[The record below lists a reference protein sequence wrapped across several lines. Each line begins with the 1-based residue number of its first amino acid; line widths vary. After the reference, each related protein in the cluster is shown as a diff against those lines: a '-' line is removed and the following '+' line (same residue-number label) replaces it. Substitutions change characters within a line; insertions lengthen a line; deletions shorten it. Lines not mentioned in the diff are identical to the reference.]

1 MVEIQII
8 NKQSMLKTNYSDK
21 NISIQIEGING
32 RKVLYDEW
40 LNHIAN
46 PAFFNVTNDLIVN
59 GTATLNDNKE
69 VIILYE
75 DLCQLDEFEY
85 STLNL
90 PEPYPFDIFID
101 ITGSGLKD
109 LNIKLKYSF
118 QDFAHGNGSGNVL
131 FKPEQRIGGYLK
143 NKSEYLLNSKQ
154 FRLIEEL
161 EKINSTV
168 FKNSNEILKS
178 ISKIQELAA
187 NVNAVLSKI
196 LVDTQIVTP
205 EKIKIEFEEVSK
217 DKYRLKPIFE
227 NIDND
232 KFQNSFGIFPR
243 VKSEYSFREDNK
255 KIRVIIDENINE
267 SGNSV
272 ATELSKL
279 KRKNTFNS
287 DEINEIYNS
296 PTKFWD
302 TDLIDLDE
310 FGERVLELGIYKP
323 KFYPFISPYKSQ
335 WIPGIAI
342 EDKKEGT
349 RLIRIMNYEEL
360 NELKNLFN
368 ESKANGKST
377 LEFKGEELN
386 IAYIPPIIEN
396 AEKQLKSPKTPITDN
411 FKEQCKPESQTK
423 VLIIKENT
431 DQNDYSESALAIS
444 DIKYNFQ
451 SIGNLSNE
459 ITLKDHQKN
468 GIAWLQTLS
477 SPPYSLPGVLLAD
490 DMGLGK
496 TLQVLYF
503 IEWFVQKGNNAP
515 VLVVAP
521 VSLLENWQNEYL
533 KFFPSGSLKTITLW
547 GSDVKNYIISNN
559 KEKTIFNLSDK
570 GIFLTTYETLRKQ
583 QIPLGLINWGIIILD
598 EAQKIK
604 TPGTFVTNAAKGLK
618 AKFKIAMTGTP
629 VENTL
634 MDLWCI
640 VDFCSPGLL
649 ENAKSFS
656 NQFQKPL
663 KNENTNFSQLS
674 EILRN
679 KIGDTLLRRMKVD
692 VAKDL
697 PTIDYLK
704 FKEEM
709 PPEQF
714 SLYKNELVNI
724 EQLKEDSDNS
734 NPVLQG
740 IFNLRSISDH
750 PYLKHY
756 QLENFSSN
764 ELINVSAKLKKVIS
778 ILSEISKLDE
788 KVILFTENKSMQRVL
803 RRIVIEY
810 FSITPSIING
820 ETPTSISKSNSSKL
834 SRQQEIDKY
843 QLENGFNVIIMSPVA
858 AGFGLNITE
867 ANHVIHYTRHWN
879 PAKEQQATDRAYR
892 IGQQKPVK
900 VYYPLAVAPN
910 NEIKTFDIVLDELL
924 GRKSHLAS
932 STLFP
937 TEQIEISKEDFVS
950 AISVDGSE
958 KTSVVI
964 KNIESLDKLQ
974 PLVFEAAIALLLER
988 KFEGNTWLTP
998 KSNDKGADL
1007 IHFNDNCDFLIQI
1020 KQSFSRLGINSGQE
1034 ITYAL
1039 PEYKSKYQRDFFPQV
1054 ITNSYFNQN
1063 AIDLAKQNNIELI
1076 DRKVIE
1082 KWIQEF
1088 PLNMDD
1094 VDRKLNDRIS
1104 GI

>member
-1 MVEIQII
+1 MI
-8 NKQSMLKTNYSDK
+8 KQKYNTK
-21 NISIQIEGING
+21 NIELFNEYANG
-32 RKVLYDEW
+32 SLLEFEDW
-40 LNHIAN
+40 LTEIDN
-46 PAFFNVTNDLIVN
+46 PTVFNVINDLIVN
-59 GTATLNDNKE
+59 GTASIEENKI
-69 VIILYE
+69 VSILYD
-75 DLCQLDEFEY
+75 DLYQLDEFEY
-85 STLNL
+85 SILKL

-109 LNIKLKYSF
+109 LNLKLKYSF
-118 QDFAHGNGSGNVL
+118 QDFAHGNGSGNIL
-131 FKPEQRIGGYLK
+131 FNQEQRKGGYLK
-143 NKSEYLLNSKQ
+143 NKSEYLLNSNQ
-154 FRLIEEL
+154 FKLIEEL
-161 EKINSTV
+161 ELINSKE
-168 FKNSNEILKS
+168 FKNSNDVLKS
-178 ISKIQELAA
+178 ISRIQELAA
-187 NVNAVLSKI
+187 NANAVLSKI
-196 LVDTQIVTP
+196 LVDTEIFAP
-205 EKIKIEFEEVSK
+205 EKIKIEVEEVAK
-217 DKYRLKPIFE
+217 DKFRLKPIIDK
-227 NIDND
+227 IDNE
-232 KFQNSFGIFPR
+232 KFQKSFEIFPR
-243 VKSEYSFREDNK
+243 VKPEYSFKEENRK
-255 KIRVIIDENINE
+255 VRVIIDENINE

-279 KRKNTFNS
+279 KKKDSFNS

-310 FGERVLELGIYKP
+310 FGERVLELGIYKT

-335 WIPGIAI
+335 WIPGIVI
-342 EDKKEGT
+342 ENKKEGT
-349 RLIRIMNYEEL
+349 RLISIKNDEEL
-360 NELKNLFN
+360 NELKSLFN
-368 ESKANGKST
+368 DSKANGKET
-377 LEFKGEELN
+377 LEFKGEKLD
-386 IAYIPPIIEN
+386 IAFIPPIIEN
-396 AEKQLKSPKTPITDN
+396 AEKQLKSPKKPVTDEI
-411 FKEQCKPESQTK
+411 KEQSKSESQTK

-431 DQNDYSESALAIS
+431 DEDEYSEATQPIS
-444 DIKYNFQ
+444 EVKYNFE
-451 SIGNLSNE
+451 SIKNLSNE
-459 ITLKDHQKN
+459 IKLKDHQKN

-503 IEWFVQKGNNAP
+503 IEWFVQKGNSEP

-521 VSLLENWQNEYL
+521 VSLLENWQNEYQ
-533 KFFPSGSLKTITLW
+533 KFFPNPNLKVITLW
-547 GSDVKNYIISNN
+547 GADVKNYIIPSN
-559 KEKTIFNLSDK
+559 KEKTIRNLNNKS
-570 GIFLTTYETLRKQ
+570 IFLTTYETLRKQ
-583 QIPLGLINWGIIILD
+583 QIPLGIINWGIIILD

-663 KNENTNFSQLS
+663 KKGDTDFGQLS
-674 EILRN
+674 ENLRG
-679 KIGDTLLRRMKVD
+679 KIGDTLMRRMKTD

-704 FKEEM
+704 FREEM
-709 PPEQF
+709 PPEQ
-714 SLYKNELVNI
+714 YGIYQNELVNI
-724 EQLKEDSDNS
+724 EQLKENNDNA

-756 QLENFSSN
+756 QLENFSSH
-764 ELINVSAKLKKVIS
+764 ELINSSAKLKKVIS
-778 ILSEISKLDE
+778 ILSEINKLEE

-803 RRIVIEY
+803 RRIVIEN
-810 FSITPSIING
+810 FSMTPSIING
-820 ETPTSISKSNSSKL
+820 ETPTSISKTNSSKL

-843 QLENGFNVIIMSPVA
+843 QKKNGFNVIIMSPVA

-910 NEIKTFDIVLDELL
+910 DEIKTFDIVLDELL

-937 TEQIEISKEDFVS
+937 TEQIEISKEDFVN
-950 AISVDGSE
+950 AMSVDGSE
-958 KTSVVI
+958 KTSVILRSVD
-964 KNIESLDKLQ
+964 SLDKLQ
-974 PLVFEAAIALLLER
+974 PLVFESAIALLLEK

-998 KSNDKGADL
+998 KSNDKGADI
-1007 IHFNDNCDFLIQI
+1007 IHFNENRNFLIQV
-1020 KQSFSRLGINSGQE
+1020 KQSTSKLGINSGQE
-1034 ITYAL
+1034 INYAL
-1039 PEYKSKYQRDFFPQV
+1039 PEYKNKYQRNFTPQV
-1054 ITNSYFNQN
+1054 ITNSFFNQT
-1063 AIDLAKQNNIELI
+1063 AIDLAKQNSIELI
-1076 DRKVIE
+1076 DRKIIE
-1082 KWIQEF
+1082 NWIQEF
-1088 PLNMDD
+1088 PLNIDEID
-1094 VDRKLNDRIS
+1094 KKLNDRIS
-1104 GI
+1104 NF

>member
-1 MVEIQII
+1 
-8 NKQSMLKTNYSDK
+8 MLKTNYSGKDV
-21 NISIQIEGING
+21 SI
-32 RKVLYDEW
+32 KVIGYDGGEVIYEDW
-40 LNHIAN
+40 LNHIDN
-46 PAFFNVTNDLIVN
+46 PTIFNVINDLIVN
-59 GTATLNDNKE
+59 GTASIEDNKI
-69 VIILYE
+69 VYILYD
-75 DLCQLDEFEY
+75 DLYQLDEFEY
-85 STLNL
+85 STLKL

-101 ITGSGLKD
+101 LIGSGLKD
-109 LNIKLKYSF
+109 LNLKLKYSF
-118 QDFAHGNGSGNVL
+118 QDFAHGNGSGNIL
-131 FKPEQRIGGYLK
+131 FNQEQRIGGYLK
-143 NKSEYLLNSKQ
+143 NKSEYLLNSNQ
-154 FRLIEEL
+154 FKLIEEL
-161 EKINSTV
+161 ELINSKEFT
-168 FKNSNEILKS
+168 NSNDALKS

-187 NVNAVLSKI
+187 NANAVLSKI
-196 LVDTQIVTP
+196 LVDTEIFAP
-205 EKIKIEFEEVSK
+205 EKIKIEVEEVAK
-217 DKYRLKPIFE
+217 DKFRLKPIIDK
-227 NIDND
+227 IDNE
-232 KFQNSFGIFPR
+232 KFQKSFEIFPR
-243 VKSEYSFREDNK
+243 VKPEYSFK
-255 KIRVIIDENINE
+255 KENRKVRVIIDENINE
-267 SGNSV
+267 SGNSI

-279 KRKNTFNS
+279 KKKDSFNS

-335 WIPGIAI
+335 WIPGIVI
-342 EDKKEGT
+342 ENKKEGT
-349 RLIRIMNYEEL
+349 RLISIKNDVEL
-360 NELKNLFN
+360 NELKSLFN
-368 ESKANGKST
+368 ESKANGKET
-377 LEFKGEELN
+377 LEFKGEKLD
-386 IAYIPPIIEN
+386 ISFIPPIIEN
-396 AEKQLKSPKTPITDN
+396 AEKQLKSPKKPVTDEI
-411 FKEQCKPESQTK
+411 KEQGKSESQTK

-431 DQNDYSESALAIS
+431 DEDEYSEATQPIS
-444 DIKYNFQ
+444 EVKYNFE
-451 SIGNLSNE
+451 SIKNLSKE
-459 ITLKDHQKN
+459 IKLKDHQKN

-477 SPPYSLPGVLLAD
+477 GPPYSLPGVLLAD

-503 IEWFVQKGNNAP
+503 IEWFVQKGNFEP

-521 VSLLENWQNEYL
+521 VSLLENWQNEYQ
-533 KFFPSGSLKTITLW
+533 KFFPNPNLKVITLW
-547 GSDVKNYIISNN
+547 GDDVKKYIIPSN
-559 KEKTIFNLSDK
+559 KEKTIRNLNEK
-570 GIFLTTYETLRKQ
+570 AIFLTTYETLRKQ

-663 KNENTNFSQLS
+663 KKGDTDFGQLS
-674 EILRN
+674 ENLRG
-679 KIGDTLLRRMKVD
+679 KIGDTLMRRMKTD

-704 FKEEM
+704 FREEM
-709 PPEQF
+709 PQEQ
-714 SLYKNELVNI
+714 YGIYQNELVNI
-724 EQLKEDSDNS
+724 EQLKETNDNV

-756 QLENFSSN
+756 QLENFTSN
-764 ELINVSAKLKKVIS
+764 ELINSSAKLKKVIS
-778 ILSEISKLDE
+778 ILSEINKQEE

-803 RRIVIEY
+803 RKIVIEN

-820 ETPTSISKSNSSKL
+820 ETPTSISKTNSSKL

-843 QLENGFNVIIMSPVA
+843 QKKDGFNVIIMSPVA

-924 GRKSHLAS
+924 GRKSHLAT

-937 TEQIEISKEDFVS
+937 TEQIEISKEDFVN
-950 AISVDGSE
+950 AMSVDGSE
-958 KTSVVI
+958 KTSVILKSV
-964 KNIESLDKLQ
+964 ESLDKLQ
-974 PLVFEAAIALLLER
+974 PLVFEAAIALLLEK

-998 KSNDKGADL
+998 KSNDKGADI
-1007 IHFNDNCDFLIQI
+1007 IHFNENRNFLIQV
-1020 KQSFSRLGINSGQE
+1020 KQSTSKLGINSGQE
-1034 ITYAL
+1034 INYAL
-1039 PEYKSKYQRDFFPQV
+1039 PEYKNKYQRNFTPQV
-1054 ITNSYFNQN
+1054 ITNSFFNQT
-1063 AIDLAKQNNIELI
+1063 AIDLAKQNSIELI
-1076 DRKVIE
+1076 DRKIIVN
-1082 KWIQEF
+1082 WIQEF
-1088 PLNMDD
+1088 PLNIDEID
-1094 VDRKLNDRIS
+1094 KKLNDRIS
-1104 GI
+1104 NF

>member
-1 MVEIQII
+1 
-8 NKQSMLKTNYSDK
+8 MLKTNYSDK
-21 NISIQIEGING
+21 NISI
-32 RKVLYDEW
+32 KVVGNDGSKVIYEDW
-40 LNHIAN
+40 LNHIDN
-46 PAFFNVTNDLIVN
+46 PTIFNVINDLIVN
-59 GTATLNDNKE
+59 GTAVLENNEIVTIFYND
-69 VIILYE
+69 LW
-75 DLCQLDEFEY
+75 QLDEFEY

-101 ITGSGLKD
+101 LIGSGLKD
-109 LNIKLKYSF
+109 LNLKLKYSF

-131 FKPEQRIGGYLK
+131 FNQEQKIGGYLK

-154 FRLIEEL
+154 FKLIEVL
-161 EKINSTV
+161 ESINTKEFS
-168 FKNSNEILKS
+168 NSNEVLKS

-187 NVNAVLSKI
+187 NANAVLSRI
-196 LVDTQIVTP
+196 LVDTEIVAP
-205 EKIKIEFEEVSK
+205 EKIKIEFEEIAN
-217 DKYRLKPIFE
+217 DKYRLKPII
-227 NIDND
+227 NKIDNE
-232 KFQNSFGIFPR
+232 KFQKSFEIFPR
-243 VKSEYSFREDNK
+243 VKPEYSFKEDTK
-255 KIRVIIDENINE
+255 KVRVVIDENTNE

-310 FGERVLELGIYKP
+310 FGERVIELGIYKP

-335 WIPGIAI
+335 WIPGIVI
-342 EDKKEGT
+342 EDKKQGT
-349 RLIRIMNYEEL
+349 RLIRIKNYQEL
-360 NELKNLFN
+360 NELKSLFN

-386 IAYIPPIIEN
+386 ITYIPPIIEN
-396 AEKQLKSPKTPITDN
+396 AEKQLKSPKTPITDDI
-411 FKEQCKPESQTK
+411 KEQGKSESQTK

-431 DQNDYSESALAIS
+431 DQNDYSESVQAIT

-451 SIGNLSNE
+451 SIKNLSKE
-459 ITLKDHQKN
+459 IKLKDHQKN

-477 SPPYSLPGVLLAD
+477 SPPYSFSGVLLAD

-503 IEWFVQKGNNAP
+503 IEWFVQKGNDAP

-533 KFFPSGSLKTITLW
+533 KFFPNPNLKVITLW

-559 KEKTIFNLSDK
+559 KEKTIRNLNDK
-570 GIFLTTYETLRKQ
+570 AIFLTTYETLRKQ
-583 QIPLGLINWGIIILD
+583 QIPLGIINWGIIILD

-629 VENTL
+629 VENSL

-649 ENAKSFS
+649 ANAKSFS
-656 NQFQKPL
+656 NEFQKPL
-663 KNENTNFSQLS
+663 KKENTDFAQLS
-674 EILRN
+674 ENLRGM
-679 KIGDTLLRRMKVD
+679 IGDTLLRRMKID

-714 SLYKNELVNI
+714 NLYQNELVNI
-724 EQLKEDSDNS
+724 EQLKGNS
-734 NPVLQG
+734 ENANPVLQG

-764 ELINVSAKLKKVIS
+764 ELINASAKLKKVIS
-778 ILSEISKLDE
+778 ILSEINKLEE
-788 KVILFTENKSMQRVL
+788 KAILFTENKSMQRVL
-803 RRIVIEY
+803 RRIVIEN

-820 ETPTSISKSNSSKL
+820 ETPTSTSKTNSSNL

-843 QLENGFNVIIMSPVA
+843 QNKNGFNVIIMSPIA

-937 TEQIEISKEDFVS
+937 TEQIEISKEDFINAMS
-950 AISVDGSE
+950 GDGSE
-958 KTSVVI
+958 KTSVII
-964 KNIESLDKLQ
+964 KNVESLDKLQ
-974 PLVFEAAIALLLER
+974 PLVFEAAIALLLEK
-988 KFEGNTWLTP
+988 KFEGNTWLTQ
-998 KSNDKGADL
+998 KSNDKGADI
-1007 IHFNDNCDFLIQI
+1007 IHFNDSRNFLIQV
-1020 KQSFSRLGINSGQE
+1020 KQSVSKLGINSGQE
-1034 ITYAL
+1034 IIYAL
-1039 PEYKSKYQRDFFPQV
+1039 PEYKNNYQKDFNPQI
-1054 ITNSYFNQN
+1054 ITNSFFNLT
-1063 AIDLAKQNNIELI
+1063 AIDLAKQHNIELI

-1082 KWIQEF
+1082 NWIQKF
-1088 PLNMDD
+1088 PLNIDEID
-1094 VDRKLNDRIS
+1094 KKLNDRIS
-1104 GI
+1104 SI

>member
-1 MVEIQII
+1 
-8 NKQSMLKTNYSDK
+8 MLKTNYSNK
-21 NISIQIEGING
+21 NISIKVIGING
-32 RKVLYDEW
+32 DKVIYDDW
-40 LNHIAN
+40 LNHINN
-46 PAFFNVTNDLIVN
+46 PTIFNVINDLIVN
-59 GTATLNDNKE
+59 GTASIENNKI
-69 VIILYE
+69 VVILYE
-75 DLCQLDEFEY
+75 DLNQLDEFEY
-85 STLNL
+85 STLQL

-101 ITGSGLKD
+101 IIGSGLKD
-109 LNIKLKYSF
+109 LNLKLKYSF
-118 QDFAHGNGSGNVL
+118 QDFAHENGSGNVL
-131 FKPEQRIGGYLK
+131 FNQEQRIGGYLK
-143 NKSEYLLNSKQ
+143 NKSEYLLNSNQ
-154 FRLIEEL
+154 FKLIEEL
-161 EKINSTV
+161 ESINLKE
-168 FKNSNEILKS
+168 FAYSNDVLKS

-187 NVNAVLSKI
+187 NANAVLSKI
-196 LVDTQIVTP
+196 LVDTEIVTP
-205 EKIKIEFEEVSK
+205 EKIKIEVEEVAK
-217 DKYRLKPIFE
+217 DKFRLKPIIDK
-227 NIDND
+227 IDNK
-232 KFQNSFGIFPR
+232 KFQKTFEIFPR
-243 VKSEYSFREDNK
+243 VKPEYSFKEENRK
-255 KIRVIIDENINE
+255 VRVVIDENTNE

-279 KRKNTFNS
+279 KKKNLFNS
-287 DEINEIYNS
+287 GEINDIYNS

-335 WIPGIAI
+335 WIPGIVI
-342 EDKKEGT
+342 ENKKEGT
-349 RLIRIMNYEEL
+349 RLISIKNDEEL

-368 ESKANGKST
+368 DSKANGKEM
-377 LEFKGEELN
+377 LEFKGEKLD
-386 IAYIPPIIEN
+386 IAFIPPIIEN
-396 AEKQLKSPKTPITDN
+396 AEKQLKSPKKPIIDEV
-411 FKEQCKPESQTK
+411 KEQGKSESQTK

-431 DQNDYSESALAIS
+431 DQDEYSEATLPIS
-444 DIKYNFQ
+444 DVKYNFE
-451 SIGNLSNE
+451 SITNLSKE
-459 ITLKDHQKN
+459 IKLKDHQKN

-503 IEWFVQKGNNAP
+503 IEWFVQRGNNEP
-515 VLVVAP
+515 VLAVAP
-521 VSLLENWQNEYL
+521 VSLLENWQNEYQ
-533 KFFPSGSLKTITLW
+533 KFFPNPNLKVRTLW
-547 GSDVKNYIISNN
+547 GDDVKNYIIPSN
-559 KEKTIFNLSDK
+559 KEKTIRNLNDK
-570 GIFLTTYETLRKQ
+570 AIFLTTYETLRKQ

-663 KNENTNFSQLS
+663 KKEDTDFGQLS
-674 EILRN
+674 ENLRS
-679 KIGDTLLRRMKVD
+679 KIGYTLMRRMKTD

-704 FKEEM
+704 FREEM
-709 PPEQF
+709 PPEQ
-714 SLYKNELVNI
+714 YGIYQNELVNI
-724 EQLKEDSDNS
+724 EQLKENSDNT

-756 QLENFSSN
+756 QLENFSST
-764 ELINVSAKLKKVIS
+764 ELINSSAKLKKVIS
-778 ILSEISKLDE
+778 ILSEINKLEE

-803 RRIVIEY
+803 RRIVIEN

-820 ETPTSISKSNSSKL
+820 ETPTSIAKTNSSKL

-843 QLENGFNVIIMSPVA
+843 QKKNGFNVIIMSPVA

-924 GRKSHLAS
+924 GRKSHLAT

-937 TEQIEISKEDFVS
+937 TEQIEINKEDFVI
-950 AISVDGSE
+950 AMSVDGSE
-958 KTSVVI
+958 KTSVI
-964 KNIESLDKLQ
+964 LKSIESLDKLQ
-974 PLVFEAAIALLLER
+974 PLVFEAATALLLEKR
-988 KFEGNTWLTP
+988 FEGNTWLTP
-998 KSNDKGADL
+998 KSNDKGADI
-1007 IHFNDNCDFLIQI
+1007 IHFNENRNFLIQV
-1020 KQSFSRLGINSGQE
+1020 KQSTSTLGINSGQE
-1034 ITYAL
+1034 INYAL
-1039 PEYKSKYQRDFFPQV
+1039 PEYRNKYQRDFIPQV
-1054 ITNSYFNQN
+1054 ITNSFFNQT

-1076 DRKVIE
+1076 DRKIIE
-1082 KWIQEF
+1082 NWIQEF
-1088 PLNMDD
+1088 PLNIDEID
-1094 VDRKLNDRIS
+1094 KKLNDRIS
-1104 GI
+1104 NF